1 MLAKN
6 YTVSIT
12 EEQASL
18 VESKTRLQSNSRLW
32 LRMRTGRVTA
42 SRFKAVCRSN
52 LAQPS
57 LSLVMALCHPE
68 IAKFKSSA
76 TNLGCEHE
84 KTAISK
90 YLNIYLKKHHNFEV
104 KECVLFYQ
112 HQHAIYWCSITR

>member
-18 VESKTRLQSNSRLW
+18 VESKTRLQSISRLC

-42 SRFKAVCRSN
+42 SRFKAVCQSN

-57 LSLVMALCHPE
+57 HSLVMALCHPE

-76 TNLGCEHE
+76 TNWGCKHE
-84 KTAISK
+84 KTAI
-90 YLNIYLKKHHNFEV
+90 
-104 KECVLFYQ
+104 
-112 HQHAIYWCSITR
+112 